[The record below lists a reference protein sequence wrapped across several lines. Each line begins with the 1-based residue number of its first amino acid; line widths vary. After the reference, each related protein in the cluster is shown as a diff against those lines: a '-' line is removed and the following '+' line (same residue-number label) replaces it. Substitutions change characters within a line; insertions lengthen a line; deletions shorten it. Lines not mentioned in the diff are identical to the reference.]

1 MSGRGKEMNYLHNN
15 HNLIKF
21 FEEIYKEGC
30 SVDKILKLLDDG
42 YFVNL
47 KISDLSRFRVFL
59 DACLLLYNK
68 EKLEKHYFNKNYRY
82 IDFENSKFKFDIENY
97 YKTVFEEILK
107 YDKKIVEYFNNEFEN
122 IFKEII
128 KYKQDFIRKPLAV
141 FSNKPENIF
150 KEVWTLRNSY
160 AHMQYENFY
169 IDQNFG
175 VMYYL
180 ICNRDEGKI
189 INKGIVF
196 EPVIHSFVEKY
207 FSNQGIYGIP
217 YKHTFLARC
226 DLNGNEKE
234 RENFFIVTYEKNS
247 EIKYKPNTRHPMIEY
262 MDYQSSFESLLEF
275 VKRDDNFKM
284 DMIIIDN
291 WIEIEKFAGNN
302 NLTSNQ
308 KNWFIKNLYD
318 METSFSNFLLNIRQ
332 LNDAILEYLIRKKNN
347 YFNQEFYEQI
357 KKIIEELKEDEEDII
372 IMRESFIILLL
383 YNMALRWETDE
394 LERINLSFICEE
406 EYSYEKDK
414 FYNWSKNYYLNN
426 PSLPEDKIN
435 LPKKYIFEKIRNAL
449 SHGNIKYNLKNSEL
463 YLVFVDSYN
472 GREIKIEISVS
483 KLRQQ
488 LQNIE
493 NIFN

>member
-1 MSGRGKEMNYLHNN
+1 MNYLHNN
-15 HNLIKF
+15 YNFIKF

-30 SVDKILKLLDDG
+30 SVDKILKLLNDG
-42 YFVNL
+42 YFENL

-68 EKLEKHYFNKNYRY
+68 EKLETHYFSKNYRY

-97 YKTVFEEILK
+97 YKRVFDKILNYDEEIVK
-107 YDKKIVEYFNNEFEN
+107 HFNNELEN
-122 IFKEII
+122 IFKEIFN
-128 KYKQDFIRKPLAV
+128 YNEDFSRKPLAF
-141 FSNKPENIF
+141 FSNKPENVF

-160 AHMQYENFY
+160 AHMQYKNFY
-169 IDQNFG
+169 INQNFG

-180 ICNRDEGKI
+180 ICNIDKGKI
-189 INKGIVF
+189 INKGVVF

-226 DLNGNEKE
+226 DLNGNDTE
-234 RENFFIVTYEKNS
+234 RENFFIVKYKVNS
-247 EIKYKPNTRHPMIEY
+247 EIKYKPNTQHPMIEY
-262 MDYQSSFESLLEF
+262 MNHQSSFESLLEF
-275 VKRDDNFKM
+275 IRRDDNFEIE
-284 DMIIIDN
+284 MIIIDN
-291 WIEIEKFAGNN
+291 WIEIEKFIKKN
-302 NLTSNQ
+302 NLTINQ
-308 KNWFIKNLYD
+308 KNWFIKSLYD

-332 LNDAILEYLIRKKNN
+332 LNDAILEYLVRKKNN
-347 YFNQEFYEQI
+347 YFNQEFNERT

-372 IMRESFIILLL
+372 IMRESFIVLLL

-394 LERINLSFICEE
+394 LERINLSFIREE

-414 FYNWSKNYYLNN
+414 FYNWTKNYYLNN

-463 YLVFVDSYN
+463 CLVFVDSYK
-472 GREIKIEISVS
+472 GREIKVEIFLS